1 MADPFGFMKYPR
13 VNNPIRPVAERIKDF
28 EEMENVLSVE
38 ERRKQAARC
47 MNCGV
52 PHCHAGQFYSGGRA
66 VSGCP
71 NDNLIPEWND
81 LIYRE
86 EDKHAFERLTL
97 TNPLPEFTGL
107 VCPAP
112 CEVACNEALNGKG
125 ITIRNNERY
134 IIETAYANGWV
145 KESGIPLHRNGIKV
159 AVDRKSVV

>member
-71 NDNLIPEWND
+71 ND
-81 LIYRE
+81 
-86 EDKHAFERLTL
+86 T
-97 TNPLPEFTGL
+97 
-107 VCPAP
+107 
-112 CEVACNEALNGKG
+112 
-125 ITIRNNERY
+125 
-134 IIETAYANGWV
+134 
-145 KESGIPLHRNGIKV
+145 
-159 AVDRKSVV
+159 